1 MEPSACDHLRLQ
13 YQSLVGSFYWIA
25 HTTRPDI
32 SMIVSLL
39 AQHQSHPSP
48 GHYDAALYVA
58 HYLATTRNLGIY
70 FTSNWSTSLESFLH
84 FPLP

>member
-1 MEPSACDHLRLQ
+1 
-13 YQSLVGSFYWIA
+13 
-25 HTTRPDI
+25 
-32 SMIVSLL
+32 MIVSLL
-39 AQHQSHPSP
+39 AQHQSTPSQ
-48 GHYDAALYVA
+48 GHYDVALYVA